1 MCAQLNFTAR
11 QRIVVDRYVEVMAAR
26 IRGYH
31 EWETQTMR
39 YAKAA
44 DILPAR
50 APGYFE
56 ELLA

>member
-1 MCAQLNFTAR
+1 MCAQLGLTAQ
-11 QRIVVDRYVEVMAAR
+11 QRAMVDQYVEVMATW

-31 EWETQTMR
+31 EWETQTLR
-39 YAKAA
+39 YAQAV
-44 DILPAR
+44 DVLPAT